1 MDELLS
7 RTGRVAPAV
16 SATERGTAPVRAI
29 SEARAM
35 QNGTQ
40 PDAQSPS
47 RLLERERSS
56 AAADY
61 ARIHA
66 DIADVLADLKPPAAS
81 SASAANDADRAIVA
95 LMPSP
100 VVMLPL
106 PPTDTQMVAFVAQVA
121 QSMARQAAQA
131 RAAHAVGTPIMI
143 EAAAH

>member
-1 MDELLS
+1 
-7 RTGRVAPAV
+7 
-16 SATERGTAPVRAI
+16 
-29 SEARAM
+29 M